1 MIDYAEGD
9 MAPGL
14 GITTAAVS
22 DGRGDRVD
30 VATHFDPSPLLD
42 TFDKTITFLHGLN
55 EKVSFNVKTL
65 EDEVSSPAKPRIP
78 RFSCSGFLSL
88 FERERERRYLIQQIV
103 WTNMTSWLLAPA
115 LTPEFSV

>member
-65 EDEVSSPAKPRIP
+65 EDEVSSPAKPRTP
-78 RFSCSGFLSL
+78 
-88 FERERERRYLIQQIV
+88 
-103 WTNMTSWLLAPA
+103 WT
-115 LTPEFSV
+115 